1 MTPINSNSNKNTSF
15 KLSDQVKETLS
26 AKGYSAVFNYQ
37 DYKYYKSQV
46 KKAFNKALAITE
58 LFIQDNLSNN
68 KSDYNE
74 YLF

>member
-1 MTPINSNSNKNTSF
+1 MTPINYNSHKNTSF
-15 KLSDQVKETLS
+15 KLSDQVKETLT

-46 KKAFNKALAITE
+46 TKAFNKAQAITE
-58 LFIQDNLSNN
+58 LFIQDNFSNN